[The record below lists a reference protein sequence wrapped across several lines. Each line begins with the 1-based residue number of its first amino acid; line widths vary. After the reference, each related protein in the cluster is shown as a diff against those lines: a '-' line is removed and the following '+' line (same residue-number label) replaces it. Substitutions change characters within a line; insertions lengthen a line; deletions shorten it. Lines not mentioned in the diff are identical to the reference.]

1 MYPGTRPIPSSQP
14 RLIVALIYLSFIG
27 LSDAAE
33 LIRGPYLQTGTPTS
47 MRLRWRT
54 EEPTASVVFY
64 GENEGLLLQVEG
76 NLQPTIEHD
85 VQLHALE
92 PDTRYYYSIG
102 DLTET
107 LVQGP
112 EYHFRTSP
120 LPGSQK
126 PIRIWA
132 IGDCGTLGLSRD
144 EHQREVRDAYLA
156 YQGTRQ
162 TDVWIALGD
171 NAYLSGTDEEYQLR
185 FFNIYPALLRNTV
198 LWPTLGNHELYGD
211 PEDGVFSYFKNFS
224 LPTKGEAGGVASG
237 TENYYSFDHGNVH
250 FICLDSEEAPF
261 KGGDPMYRWLLHDL
275 AANTNQWLIAYWHS
289 PPYSKGSHD
298 SDDEYPLTYMRRF
311 IVPVLESYGV
321 DLVLSGHSHIYERTF
336 LLHGHYGDSTTLTE
350 PMKLDGGGGHVANT
364 GPYHK
369 TTRGPN
375 AGKGTVY
382 VVAGSSGWATF
393 RFGFHPAMYYDALD
407 TGSLVIDVVGD
418 RLDAKFLRE
427 TGKVDDA
434 FTILKD
440 SEPPAFQIMQ
450 LQRREADLVGTFKS
464 TPGALYA
471 VEYAEDLTNPNWI
484 RLGTTVRATGATTTW
499 QHPVAELGSSAFLR
513 MVEVEPAP

>member
-1 MYPGTRPIPSSQP
+1 MICLGFAT
-14 RLIVALIYLSFIG
+14 VNE
-27 LSDAAE
+27 AAQ
-33 LIRGPYLQTGTPTS
+33 LIRGPYLQSGTPTS
-47 MRLRWRT
+47 MRIRWRT
-54 EEPTASVVFY
+54 EEPMASVVFY
-64 GENEGLLLQVEG
+64 GESEDLLLQVEG
-76 NLQPTIEHD
+76 NLQPTTEHD
-85 VQLHALE
+85 VSLHALQ
-92 PDTRYYYSIG
+92 PDRRYYYSVG
-102 DLTET
+102 TLTDP
-107 LVQGP
+107 LAQGP
-112 EYHFRTSP
+112 EFHFQTSP
-120 LPGSQK
+120 LPGSRK

-132 IGDCGTLGLSRD
+132 IGDCGTAGLSRD
-144 EHQREVRDAYLA
+144 ERQREVRDAYLA
-156 YQGTRQ
+156 YQGESQ

-171 NAYLSGTDEEYQLR
+171 NAYFSGTDAEYQAR
-185 FFNIYPALLRNTV
+185 FFDIYPRLLRNTV
-198 LWPTLGNHELYGD
+198 LWPTLGNHELYGE

-237 TENYYSFDHGNVH
+237 TENYYSFDYGNIH

-336 LLHGHYGDSTTLTE
+336 FLHGHYGDSTTLSE
-350 PMKLDGGGGHVANT
+350 SMKLDGGGGHRANT
-364 GPYHK
+364 GPYRK
-369 TTRGPN
+369 TTQGPD

-393 RFGFHPAMYYDALD
+393 RFGFHPAMYYDVLE
-407 TGSLVIDVVGD
+407 TGSLVIDVAGD

-427 TGKVDDA
+427 TGDVEDA

-440 SEPPAFQIMQ
+440 SGPAPFEVMQ
-450 LQRREADLVGTFKS
+450 LQRRQSQLVATFKS
-464 TPGALYA
+464 RPGALYG
-471 VEYAEDLTNPNWI
+471 VEFAEDLSNPNWV
-484 RLGTTVRATGATTTW
+484 RFGATARATGATTSW
-499 QHPVAELGSSAFLR
+499 QHPAAELPPAAFLR
-513 MVEVEPAP
+513 IIEIEPAAEAAPHDPHGEISLR